1 MYYYGSMYTPNE
13 LYHFGVKGMRW
24 GIRRYQNKDGSLT
37 SAGQRH
43 RDQLEG
49 GGGRMTLSGRFHARA
64 ARNVQRDADNLR
76 KAGYTEEADAVQAVA
91 NKHRSKIKYRSAKSS
106 SRLKRLGKALGVTAA
121 AAAGYYGGK
130 KLGNYLVNKNYGKN
144 AKFTD
149 AARKFS
155 DTFNAK
161 NIKEKALNKAYD
173 LDQRL
178 ARKYPEGSRGRNNL
192 LRLRTG
198 MDRTL
203 GAAARTKQRFYE
215 SGGNV
220 ANMMRRQYTTSGGA
234 RGIVSGLTGRAKS
247 AARYYGGKVSDS
259 SAGNMARKLY
269 GQSKNFAKSGVSKA
283 RTAYGN
289 ASDAVGRKLVKLYSS
304 DAYGKV
310 ANAKYNV
317 GQAASKVGRK
327 VSGAASG
334 AYSNAWKYGRKAAT
348 AASEAY
354 DRRKRKR
361 AANKATLSRF

>member
-1 MYYYGSMYTPNE
+1 MIEYRSSMYSPNE

-64 ARNVQRDADNLR
+64 ARNGQRDADSLR
-76 KAGYTEEADAVQAVA
+76 KAGYREEADAVQKVA
-91 NKHRSKIKYRSAKSS
+91 DKHRSKITYKTKSKS
-106 SRLKRLGKALGVTAA
+106 SRLKKALG
-121 AAAGYYGGK
+121 
-130 KLGNYLVNKNYGKN
+130 L
-144 AKFTD
+144 
-149 AARKFS
+149 
-155 DTFNAK
+155 
-161 NIKEKALNKAYD
+161 
-173 LDQRL
+173 
-178 ARKYPEGSRGRNNL
+178 
-192 LRLRTG
+192 
-198 MDRTL
+198 TL
-203 GAAARTKQRFYE
+203 GAATAAGLAYGGYKLKKMGPTGRALLKERGNLALKSLQSKAADKKVDILERGGLKGIAKTKATNAGLRARTAYDNARGALARGKRTVYE
-215 SGGNV
+215 NGGL
-220 ANMMRRQYTTSGGA
+220 ANTVRRKYTTAGGA
-234 RGIVSGLTGRAKS
+234 RGIASGLTGRAKS
-247 AARYYGGKVSDS
+247 AARYYGEKAS
-259 SAGNMARKLY
+259 SSNAGTRARNLY
-269 GQSKNFAKSGVSKA
+269 NQSRNFAKSGVGKA
-283 RTAYGN
+283 KTAYGN

-327 VSGAASG
+327 VSGAASE